1 MSEPASTVVS
11 RAIDASPEAIY
22 GAFLAQ
28 DALAAWLPPDSMKG
42 IVHFFEGR
50 EGGAFRMSLIYPE
63 DERSWRGKTSDRTD
77 TFQGRFVRLIP
88 NERIVWATEF
98 ESEDPSFSGE
108 MTITT
113 TLEPAD
119 NGTRV
124 TMICENI
131 PRGIRPEDNETGCR
145 STLEKLAAF
154 LRG

>member
-1 MSEPASTVVS
+1 MSEPTSTVVS
-11 RAIDASPEAIY
+11 KVIDASPEAIY
-22 GAFLAQ
+22 GAFLDH
-28 DALAAWLPPDSMKG
+28 DALAVWLPPDSMKG
-42 IVHFFEGR
+42 IVHSFEGH

-63 DERSWRGKTSDRTD
+63 DEQSWQGKSSERTD
-77 TFQGRFVRLIP
+77 TFQGRFVKLTP

-119 NGTRV
+119 NGTKV
-124 TMICENI
+124 TMTCENI
-131 PRGIRPEDNETGCR
+131 PRGVRPEDNETGCR